1 MQHGKN
7 KEELKSSTRQLATV
21 IDLNKC
27 MGCQTCVVA
36 CKNQWTEE
44 EGKNHMRW
52 MSVVT
57 APGALYP
64 RDFEKKGGGFDENG
78 MPRPGVLPT
87 MEDSGDDFQFNHKEV
102 LYEGNKQSKSLV
114 PTTSLTG
121 EKPAYGYNW
130 DEDQGKGEWP
140 NPYFFYLP
148 RKCNHCTEPACVAAC
163 SRNAIYKRD
172 DGVVLID
179 QDKCE
184 GHRHCV
190 AACPYKMIFFNPKTQ
205 KSEKCIEC
213 YPRIDKGIA
222 NACNRQCPGRTRA
235 YGYLDDEDSQVYKI
249 IKKWK
254 AALPLHP
261 EYGTQANVYYIPPM
275 SPFAFDEN
283 HALTDEM
290 RIPGEVLEAYFGSDV
305 HRVLKLIQTE
315 KGKRRNG
322 EPSELM
328 DLLISKVWS
337 ERFSVF
343 TQEPL

>member
-1 MQHGKN
+1 MAKH
-7 KEELKSSTRQLATV
+7 KEELTESTRQLATV
-21 IDLNKC
+21 IDSNKC
-27 MGCQTCVVA
+27 VSCQTCVVA

-44 EGKNHMRW
+44 EGKHHMRW

-57 APGALYP
+57 APGGLYP
-64 RDFEKKGGGFDENG
+64 RDFEKKGGGFDDSGNA
-78 MPRPGVLPT
+78 RAGVLPT
-87 MEDSGDDFQFNHKEV
+87 MEDCGDDFQFNHKEV
-102 LYEGNKQSKSLV
+102 LYEGNKQSKKLE
-114 PTTSLTG
+114 PKTSLTG
-121 EKPAYGYNW
+121 EKPTYGYNW

-148 RKCNHCTEPACVAAC
+148 RKCNHCTKPACVSAC
-163 SRNAIYKRD
+163 PRNAIYKRD
-172 DGVVLID
+172 DGIVLIN

-190 AACPYKMIFFNPKTQ
+190 EACPYKMIFFNPKSH

-222 NACNRQCPGRTRA
+222 SACNRQCPGRTRA

-249 IKKWK
+249 VKKWK
-254 AALPLHP
+254 AAIPLHP
-261 EYGTQANVYYIPPM
+261 EYGTEPNVYYIPPM

-283 HALTDEM
+283 HELTDEM
-290 RIPGEVLEAYFGSDV
+290 RIPGEVLEGYFGPDV

-315 KGKRRNG
+315 KQKRKNG

-328 DLLISKVWS
+328 DLLISKVWLD
-337 ERFSVF
+337 RFSVF
-343 TQEPL
+343 TNEPV